1 MSSAILLI
9 AVVWLVL
16 LAPLLLLRSKQPVRR
31 TSEALNET
39 RVLISGDVNADDVD
53 GFNARSLKRMPTMRT
68 LRPAEASHVYSD
80 DEVLELVDAEPEYV
94 VFDDDD
100 ADRGSF
106 PLSRWAQRL
115 GRRDERD
122 TPEVVDAEIVE
133 DDAVAEGDAAV
144 EDVEDDAAVEDSP
157 VDEAPD
163 ETVDDEVDNEPAA
176 KPRSGASFSHDETAT
191 GEFPAVTADTATEQE
206 AADVDTVDLPVAYL
220 RGGDVDTRVA
230 TDDEVEELQYARVDD
245 DYLSSDL
252 GELSNESSEVTEED
266 MAYVN
271 SRRGRGVFDPVASQ
285 RVVKARMRRRA
296 QILTG
301 LIVLTILAT
310 IAGGIG
316 GGSMW
321 IAAAVMLAFTLL
333 YLVAL
338 RRAHVEETRLRRRR
352 LARMRR
358 ARLGVRNTED
368 AELGVPDRLRRPGA
382 VIMEADDM
390 DPEFQNFNYIDSR
403 DFFDSD
409 PERRDEQHARA
420 V

>member
-133 DDAVAEGDAAV
+133 DDAVA
-144 EDVEDDAAVEDSP
+144 
-157 VDEAPD
+157 
-163 ETVDDEVDNEPAA
+163 
-176 KPRSGASFSHDETAT
+176 
-191 GEFPAVTADTATEQE
+191 
-206 AADVDTVDLPVAYL
+206 
-220 RGGDVDTRVA
+220 
-230 TDDEVEELQYARVDD
+230 
-245 DYLSSDL
+245 
-252 GELSNESSEVTEED
+252 
-266 MAYVN
+266 
-271 SRRGRGVFDPVASQ
+271 
-285 RVVKARMRRRA
+285 
-296 QILTG
+296 
-301 LIVLTILAT
+301 
-310 IAGGIG
+310 
-316 GGSMW
+316 
-321 IAAAVMLAFTLL
+321 
-333 YLVAL
+333 
-338 RRAHVEETRLRRRR
+338 
-352 LARMRR
+352 
-358 ARLGVRNTED
+358 
-368 AELGVPDRLRRPGA
+368 
-382 VIMEADDM
+382 
-390 DPEFQNFNYIDSR
+390 
-403 DFFDSD
+403 
-409 PERRDEQHARA
+409 
-420 V
+420 